1 MPACSS
7 RVQEEFGSFD
17 QYIWPFVGGR
27 PIQNNWRSLAE
38 LPARTEI
45 SDALSKDL
53 KRRGFTFVGSTI
65 CYALMQATGLVND
78 HFVDCFRQLG
88 GPVTLCLWSRRIAA
102 VEPSDWILDQAGDTK
117 ACCPIQTQPKMHV
130 TQLNGEAALF
140 GRYCLAAY
148 DEMFDSAATPRAH
161 YASLHESL
169 IELGPEEL
177 ERRDKVADLTMRQ
190 QGITF
195 TVYGRDQGVERIIP
209 FDPIPRLIAPAEWD
223 RIERGLKQRV
233 RALNLF
239 IHDVY
244 HERLILKD
252 RIVPPELVFGATGYR
267 RECVGLQVP
276 RDVYIHVSGIDLI
289 RDSDGNFLVLEDNGR
304 TPSGVSYVLKN
315 RQVMKQVFPL
325 LFSQYNVRP
334 VDDYTDNL
342 LAVLRSIAPPGCDD
356 PTVVVLTPGIYN
368 SAYYE
373 HSFLARQMGV
383 ELVEGRDLVLDR
395 GQIFRRTTR
404 GLQRVDVIYR
414 RVDDDFLDPLT
425 FRSDS
430 MLGVA
435 GLIGAYHS
443 GNVGLANALGTGVA
457 DDKGIYPFVPE
468 MIRFYL
474 REEPIL
480 ANVETFRPLIP
491 SHRQHILANLEK
503 LVVKAVDASG
513 GYGMLIGPASTKEQR
528 DEFARKIEAN
538 PRGYIAQPTINLS
551 RHPTL
556 VDGRLDG
563 RHVDLRPF
571 VLYGEEI
578 VVMPGG
584 LTRVALP
591 EGSLVVN
598 SSQGG
603 GTKDT
608 WVLHDNAARLAPA
621 DAPPEDCAR
630 T

>member
-1 MPACSS
+1 MIQTAS
-7 RVQEEFGSFD
+7 RSPQEE
-17 QYIWPFVGGR
+17 
-27 PIQNNWRSLAE
+27 
-38 LPARTEI
+38 
-45 SDALSKDL
+45 
-53 KRRGFTFVGSTI
+53 
-65 CYALMQATGLVND
+65 
-78 HFVDCFRQLG
+78 
-88 GPVTLCLWSRRIAA
+88 
-102 VEPSDWILDQAGDTK
+102 
-117 ACCPIQTQPKMHV
+117 
-130 TQLNGEAALF
+130 ALF
-140 GRYCLAAY
+140 GRYQLAAY
-148 DEMFDSAATPRAH
+148 DEMFASPRVPRAH
-161 YASLHESL
+161 YAALHERL
-169 IELGPEEL
+169 IELGPDEL

-209 FDPIPRLIAPAEWD
+209 FDPIPRLVSASEWD
-223 RIERGLKQRV
+223 KIERGLKQRV

-244 HERLILKD
+244 HKRYILRDKV
-252 RIVPPELVFGATGYR
+252 VPAELVFGASGYR
-267 RECVGLQVP
+267 RECVGLEVP
-276 RDVYIHVSGIDLI
+276 RDVYVHVSGIDLI
-289 RDSDGNFLVLEDNGR
+289 RDVGGEFLVLEDNCR

-325 LFSQYNVRP
+325 LFEQYNVRP
-334 VDDYTDNL
+334 VDDYTDML
-342 LAVLRSIAPPGCDD
+342 LAVLRGIAPPGCDD
-356 PTVVVLTPGIYN
+356 PTIVVLTPGIYN

-404 GLQRVDVIYR
+404 GLERVDVIYR
-414 RVDDDFLDPLT
+414 RIDDDYLDPLS
-425 FRSDS
+425 FRPDS

-435 GLIGAYHS
+435 GLIGAYHA

-457 DDKGIYPFVPE
+457 DDKGIYPFVPD

-474 REEPIL
+474 KEDPIL

-491 SHRQHILANLEK
+491 AHLSHILANLDS

-513 GYGMLIGPASTKEQR
+513 GYGMMIGPASTRAVRE
-528 DEFARKIEAN
+528 EFARKIQAN
-538 PRGYIAQPTINLS
+538 PRGYIAQPTISLS
-551 RHPTL
+551 RHPTF
-556 VDGRLDG
+556 VGGRLDG
-563 RHVDLRPF
+563 RHIDLRPF

-578 VVMPGG
+578 TVMPGG

-608 WVLHDNAARLAPA
+608 WVLHESPTRAAPQETPDLLA
-621 DAPPEDCAR
+621 R
-630 T
+630 N

>member
-1 MPACSS
+1 
-7 RVQEEFGSFD
+7 
-17 QYIWPFVGGR
+17 
-27 PIQNNWRSLAE
+27 
-38 LPARTEI
+38 
-45 SDALSKDL
+45 
-53 KRRGFTFVGSTI
+53 
-65 CYALMQATGLVND
+65 
-78 HFVDCFRQLG
+78 
-88 GPVTLCLWSRRIAA
+88 
-102 VEPSDWILDQAGDTK
+102 
-117 ACCPIQTQPKMHV
+117 MHV
-130 TQLNGEAALF
+130 KSWHDESDLF
-140 GRYCLAAY
+140 RRYHLSAY
-148 DEMFDSAATPRAH
+148 DEMFDSREQPRPH
-161 YASLHESL
+161 YAPLYDRL
-169 IELGPEEL
+169 NELGLEEL
-177 ERRDKVADLTMRQ
+177 DRRHKVADLTMRQ

-209 FDPIPRLIAPAEWD
+209 FDPIPRLISPAEWD

-239 IHDVY
+239 VHDVY

-267 RECVGLQVP
+267 RECVGLHVP

-289 RDSDGNFLVLEDNGR
+289 RDDQGNFLVLEDNGR

-315 RQVMKQVFPL
+315 RQVMKEVFPL
-325 LFSQYNVRP
+325 LFQQYNVRP

-342 LAVLRSIAPPGCDD
+342 LAVLRSIAPPMCDD

-414 RVDDDFLDPLT
+414 RVDDDFLDPLS

-435 GLIGAYHS
+435 GLMGAYHS
-443 GNVGLANALGTGVA
+443 GNIGLANALGTGVA

-474 REEPIL
+474 REDPIL

-491 SHRQHILANLEK
+491 AHRQHILANLDK

-513 GYGMLIGPASTKEQR
+513 GYGMLIGPASTREQR
-528 DEFARKIEAN
+528 DEFARKIVAN
-538 PRGYIAQPTINLS
+538 PRGYIAQPTISLS
-551 RHPTL
+551 RHPTF
-556 VDGRLDG
+556 VGERLDG
-563 RHVDLRPF
+563 RHIDLRPF
-571 VLYGEEI
+571 VLYGEDI

-608 WVLHDNAARLAPA
+608 WVLHDGPGRSQGLDSHEDAVARN
-621 DAPPEDCAR
+621 
-630 T
+630 

>member
-1 MPACSS
+1 
-7 RVQEEFGSFD
+7 
-17 QYIWPFVGGR
+17 
-27 PIQNNWRSLAE
+27 
-38 LPARTEI
+38 
-45 SDALSKDL
+45 
-53 KRRGFTFVGSTI
+53 
-65 CYALMQATGLVND
+65 
-78 HFVDCFRQLG
+78 
-88 GPVTLCLWSRRIAA
+88 
-102 VEPSDWILDQAGDTK
+102 
-117 ACCPIQTQPKMHV
+117 MHV

-140 GRYCLAAY
+140 GRYCLADY
-148 DEMFDSAATPRAH
+148 DEMFDSARAPRAH

-177 ERRDKVADLTMRQ
+177 ERRDRVADLTMRQ

-289 RDSDGNFLVLEDNGR
+289 RDCDGSFLVLEDNGR

-474 REEPIL
+474 REEPII

-608 WVLHDNAARLAPA
+608 WVLHDNMARAAAA
-621 DAPPEDCAR
+621 EAPPEDCAS

>member
-1 MPACSS
+1 M
-7 RVQEEFGSFD
+7 FD
-17 QYIWPFVGGR
+17 
-27 PIQNNWRSLAE
+27 
-38 LPARTEI
+38 
-45 SDALSKDL
+45 
-53 KRRGFTFVGSTI
+53 
-65 CYALMQATGLVND
+65 
-78 HFVDCFRQLG
+78 
-88 GPVTLCLWSRRIAA
+88 
-102 VEPSDWILDQAGDTK
+102 
-117 ACCPIQTQPKMHV
+117 
-130 TQLNGEAALF
+130 
-140 GRYCLAAY
+140 RYGLAAY
-148 DEMFDSAATPRAH
+148 DEMFDAGRAPRPH
-161 YASLHESL
+161 YASLVERL
-169 IELGPEEL
+169 IELGPDEL
-177 ERRDKVADLTMRQ
+177 ERRNKVADLMMRQ

-195 TVYGRDQGVERIIP
+195 TVYGRDSGVERIIP
-209 FDPIPRLIAPAEWD
+209 FDPIPRLIDPGEWE

-233 RALNLF
+233 RALNHF
-239 IHDVY
+239 IGDVY
-244 HERLILKD
+244 RQRRILKE
-252 RIVPPELVFGATGYR
+252 RVIPPELVFGATGYR
-267 RECVGLQVP
+267 RECVGLRVP
-276 RDVYIHVSGIDLI
+276 GDVYLHVAGIDLI
-289 RDSDGNFLVLEDNGR
+289 RDVDGSFLVLEDNGR
-304 TPSGVSYVLKN
+304 VPSGVSYVLKN

-325 LFSQYNVRP
+325 LFEQYNVRP

-342 LAVLRSIAPPGCDD
+342 LAVLRSAAPPGCDD
-356 PTVVVLTPGIYN
+356 PTVVVLTPGVYN

-414 RVDDDFLDPLT
+414 RVDDDFLDPLV
-425 FRSDS
+425 FRPDS
-430 MLGVA
+430 LLGVA
-435 GLIGAYHS
+435 GLLGAYHA

-457 DDKGIYPFVPE
+457 DDKGIYPFVPD

-474 REEPIL
+474 KEDPIL

-491 SHRQHILANLEK
+491 AQRQHILANLES

-513 GYGMLIGPASTKEQR
+513 GYGMMIGPASTRAER

-538 PRGYIAQPTINLS
+538 PRGYIAQPTISLS

-571 VLYGEEI
+571 VLYGDDI

-584 LTRVALP
+584 LTRVALR
-591 EGSLVVN
+591 ENSLVVN

-608 WVLHDNAARLAPA
+608 WVLHDGLPRFTAELAQRESARA
-621 DAPPEDCAR
+621 
-630 T
+630 